1 MKKLIILGLGV
12 ASLFAYPQCTMCHN
26 GSVAVDLS
34 KMSYEEI
41 KQDLMKFKKG
51 EMKHSMMN
59 FVKDMSDK
67 EIDEAARKY
76 SKEGD
81 YDDSGY

>member
-1 MKKLIILGLGV
+1 MKKLIILGLSIAG
-12 ASLFAYPQCTMCHN
+12 LFAYPKCTMCHN
-26 GSVAVDLS
+26 GGVAVDLS
-34 KMSYEEI
+34 KMSYKEVKE
-41 KQDLMKFKKG
+41 DLIKFKKG

-76 SKEGD
+76 SKK
-81 YDDSGY
+81 

>member
-1 MKKLIILGLGV
+1 MKKLIILGLGI
-12 ASLFAYPQCTMCHN
+12 AALFAYPKCTMCHN

-41 KQDLMKFKKG
+41 KKDLIKFKKG
-51 EMKHSMMN
+51 EMKHSMMD
-59 FVKDMSDK
+59 FVKEMSDK

>member
-12 ASLFAYPQCTMCHN
+12 AALFAYPQCTMCHN

-34 KMSYEEI
+34 KISYKEVKE
-41 KQDLMKFKKG
+41 DLIKFKKA

-67 EIDEAARKY
+67 EIDEAAKKY
-76 SKEGD
+76 SKK
-81 YDDSGY
+81 